1 LSSYRRIYL
10 VLGLVIGLALLRGI
24 YSLPIAENFYAE
36 ILEYSNGNWT
46 SRYLLVNDYTLS
58 FNTVANVIVVR
69 TDPSSGLQPITVFI
83 DGVPY
88 RPSIKTG
95 TLWFS
100 YIVQLDGKPHTITV
114 SFQRRTPLTSMNGII
129 GLKSASPLSA
139 GTNLTIPIVP
149 GFVPAGYRV
158 ELLLSSSNDLA
169 TLFNK
174 PFFVLNAS
182 IIDILSQRLVAV
194 DILVP
199 FTNVTI
205 GQNFISGTLWYLYFL
220 PSKEG
225 IVTFPPYDFR
235 AIYVNYPGYKSKGE
249 NFILANPPHVALY
262 FPSGLSASESLGRY
276 SVNVAVALPDT
287 LCNIKDYTFKIIP
300 PQDGYVNENTV
311 FLGENTTLTVRF
323 FSGGISIGDL
333 IIYSPPPS
341 LLVQPPIYSLEIRF
355 LDLMGYPV
363 NNTSFIIYS
372 RGIPVYRGFT
382 PSGKAVVCPLPKGSY
397 DIVAYLGSLAIGK
410 GKVDVFSDQSMD
422 VRTNTSTVRFQFV
435 RQGTGEILKDY
446 TAILRGYVTMRAN
459 SSMDGIV
466 VYHGVPPGNY
476 KLDVLWNGTLLATYD
491 VSIDLSSADKVLSI
505 QAYKLQV
512 LVRNLLDQPVK
523 NIQVLLEGRDFSKSR
538 LTDEMGRVDFGF
550 VPAGNYTLIVEQ
562 ALPQKLEVSQDT
574 FKVVQIDEVAKIYGF
589 TITGKILSLAVGL
602 IFVLTMIWLIAKI
615 VKRFIHRGKGIEEV

>member
-1 LSSYRRIYL
+1 MECIKANAVLLGNRVVVLDVKEGHDLYFRGGFYGRFFTVPKPKLPDVEKELEISLFDAMYL
-10 VLGLVIGLALLRGI
+10 LEQGCLNLTNERGE
-24 YSLPIAENFYAE
+24 PIKPSEFFSIASKLYDNFYDA
-36 ILEYSNGNWT
+36 
-46 SRYLLVNDYTLS
+46 YTVYKDLR
-58 FNTVANVIVVR
+58 NRGYVVK
-69 TDPSSGLQPITVFI
+69 SGMKFGSTF
-83 DGVPY
+83 
-88 RPSIKTG
+88 
-95 TLWFS
+95 
-100 YIVQLDGKPHTITV
+100 
-114 SFQRRTPLTSMNGII
+114 
-129 GLKSASPLSA
+129 
-139 GTNLTIPIVP
+139 
-149 GFVPAGYRV
+149 
-158 ELLLSSSNDLA
+158 
-169 TLFNK
+169 
-174 PFFVLNAS
+174 
-182 IIDILSQRLVAV
+182 AV
-194 DILVP
+194 YQFGP
-199 FTNVTI
+199 
-205 GQNFISGTLWYLYFL
+205 
-220 PSKEG
+220 
-225 IVTFPPYDFR
+225 
-235 AIYVNYPGYKSKGE
+235 
-249 NFILANPPHVALY
+249 
-262 FPSGLSASESLGRY
+262 GLSASESLGRY

-311 FLGENTTLTVRF
+311 YLGENTTLTVRF

-397 DIVAYLGSLAIGK
+397 DIVAYLSSVAIGK

-446 TAILRGYVTMRAN
+446 TAILRGYVTMRTN

-602 IFVLTMIWLIAKI
+602 IFVFTMIWLIAKI